1 MAEYP
6 NRLNI
11 DRDVTSSTQITN
23 ILGWRGAGM
32 LVSRERPQRHGE
44 FEAGVRVR
52 DPPPRDRQG
61 DRRQDGSGHGTG
73 TVKNCFKRNVYID
86 LTVENRGGGKRD
98 R

>member
-1 MAEYP
+1 
-6 NRLNI
+6 
-11 DRDVTSSTQITN
+11 
-23 ILGWRGAGM
+23 M

-73 TVKNCFKRNVYID
+73 TVKKRLKGMYILILQWITEVEGREVDKWILYCYSIIPGVYIF
-86 LTVENRGGGKRD
+86 
-98 R
+98 